1 MDINKTQFVAL
12 LAKKFSI
19 RGHQAALLVDA
30 FTSTL
35 SEHIAAGNNVS
46 IEGLGSFKVQN
57 LFVDSFDPKA
67 AHGKLKGYMN
77 KKLVYFDADIAS

>member
-12 LAKKFSI
+12 LAKKFSLK
-19 RGHQAALLVDA
+19 RQQAALLVDA
-30 FTSTL
+30 FTTTL
-35 SEHIAAGNNVS
+35 SENIAAGNNVS

-57 LFVDSFDPKA
+57 LFTDSFDPKA
-67 AHGKLKGYMN
+67 ARSKLKGYMN